1 MNQSYFILQKW
12 TNQTSPYSIRGQH
25 ADQVPDW
32 EEIQAAGTQTWQGGC
47 VAMESAVPE
56 YRQRSH
62 ENLHA
67 CNSERT
73 SQYAAGELVFF
84 LLFSRAGYASW
95 GLSLLSV

>member
-1 MNQSYFILQKW
+1 
-12 TNQTSPYSIRGQH
+12 
-25 ADQVPDW
+25 
-32 EEIQAAGTQTWQGGC
+32 
-47 VAMESAVPE
+47 MESAVPE

-84 LLFSRAGYASW
+84 LLFSRAGYAS
-95 GLSLLSV
+95 